1 MARGFADETRIFLS
15 TLPASDRERRLALH
29 VVLGFVAVFAA
40 FSPFATMPL
49 GEVWA
54 FIPIYEA
61 ALVIIN
67 VITAGL
73 LYGQF
78 SFLGS
83 RALLV
88 LASGYLF
95 TAFITI
101 AHALTFP
108 GLFAPGGLLGAG
120 PQSTAWLYMLWH
132 GGFPLF
138 VIAYALLKEETV
150 DPLVVHNRSRAVIL
164 GSAAAVLALVCGLT
178 LLATEGHDH
187 LPALMVGH
195 GYGPSMT
202 GVVSG
207 VEILSLIALVVLW
220 RRGGPPTVL
229 DVWLMVVM
237 SVWLLDVTLSATINA
252 GRFDVGFY
260 AGRIYG
266 LLAATFVLMVLL
278 IEASMLYA
286 RLARP

>member
-15 TLPASDRERRLALH
+15 TLPASERQRRLALQ
-29 VVLGFVAVFAA
+29 VVLGFVAVFIAV
-40 FSPFATMPL
+40 SPFATTPL

-67 VITAGL
+67 VVTAGL

-95 TAFITI
+95 TALITI

-120 PQSTAWLYMLWH
+120 PQSTAWLYMFWH

-138 VIAYALLKEETV
+138 VITYALLKDETS
-150 DPLVVHNRSRAVIL
+150 DTLVVRNRSRAVIL
-164 GSAAAVLALVCGLT
+164 ASAAAIFVLVCGLT
-178 LLATEGHDH
+178 VLATVGQVN
-187 LPALMVGH
+187 LPAIMVGPS
-195 GYGPSMT
+195 YGPAIT
-202 GVVSG
+202 GGVSG
-207 VEILSLIALVVLW
+207 VGLLSLLAVV
-220 RRGGPPTVL
+220 RACRSGPP
-229 DVWLMVVM
+229 
-237 SVWLLDVTLSATINA
+237 
-252 GRFDVGFY
+252 
-260 AGRIYG
+260 
-266 LLAATFVLMVLL
+266 AA
-278 IEASMLYA
+278 
-286 RLARP
+286 